1 MTHTQNPI
9 PITYLKPAKGLA
21 ALNLKDLWDYRELI
35 YFLTWRDLKVRY
47 KQTLLGFTW
56 VLLQPVINMVVFTIL
71 FGQLLNVPTGGIPYP
86 IFSFAAL
93 LPWLYFA
100 SSLSRSS
107 TTLVGSANL
116 ISKVFFPRMVIPI
129 AGVLSGLVD
138 FLVSLIVLVGMM
150 LFYKIIPTWN
160 LFLMPLFLLL
170 ALLTAL
176 GFGLWLSALNV
187 RFRDVNHLVPF
198 IIEIWKYATPVIYGS
213 TLIPEKFRFLLGL
226 NPMTGVVEGFRWAI
240 LGSKYVENFNPG
252 PLFIVSISIT
262 LLVLISGVIFFRNTE
277 RTFADII

>member
-1 MTHTQNPI
+1 MTNTQNQI
-9 PITYLKPAKGLA
+9 PITYLRPARGFA

-47 KQTLLGFTW
+47 KQTVLGFSW
-56 VLLQPVINMVVFTIL
+56 VILQPVINMVLFTVL
-71 FGQLLNVPTGGIPYP
+71 FGQLLKVPTDGIPYP

-100 SSLSRSS
+100 GSLTRSS

-150 LFYKIIPTWN
+150 LYYQIIPTWN
-160 LFLMPLFLLL
+160 LLMLPVFLFL
-170 ALLTAL
+170 AMLTAL

-187 RFRDVNHLVPF
+187 RFRDINHLVPF
-198 IIEIWKYATPVIYGS
+198 IIEIWKYATPVIYGA
-213 TLIPEKFRFLLGL
+213 TLIPERFRFLLGL

-240 LGSKYVENFNPG
+240 LGSKYVENFDPG
-252 PLFIVSISIT
+252 PLFIVSITIT
-262 LLVLISGVIFFRNTE
+262 MVILISGVVFFRNTE

>member
-1 MTHTQNPI
+1 MTTNQNQL
-9 PITYLKPAKGLA
+9 PITYLRPAKGLA

-56 VLLQPVINMVVFTIL
+56 VVLQPVINMVVFTVL
-71 FGQLLNVPTGGIPYP
+71 FGQLLNVPTDGVPYP

-100 SSLSRSS
+100 GSLTRSS
-107 TTLVGSANL
+107 TTLVGSSNL

-129 AGVLSGLVD
+129 AGVLSGVVD

-160 LFLMPLFLLL
+160 LLLLPVFLLL
-170 ALLTAL
+170 AMLTAL

-187 RFRDVNHLVPF
+187 RFRDINYLVPF
-198 IIEIWKYATPVIYGS
+198 LIEIWKYATPVIYGS
-213 TLIPEKFRFLLGL
+213 TLIPERFRFLLGL
-226 NPMTGVVEGFRWAI
+226 NPLTGVVEGFRWAI
-240 LGSKYVENFNPG
+240 LGTKYAQNFEPG

-262 LLVLISGVIFFRNTE
+262 FIVLISGIIFFRNTE